1 MVNFTEGESFSEVH
15 LPIPGLKYRPT
26 NVWFRN
32 VEGVTLSI
40 DFRALRGVRSGETS
54 GAHIFER
61 LAERELAMTNN
72 QIK

>member
-1 MVNFTEGESFSEVH
+1 MT
-15 LPIPGLKYRPT
+15 PISKYAFAQLACARQLRAGRP
-26 NVWFRN
+26 RRAPP
-32 VEGVTLSI
+32 L